1 MGTVGCA
8 CNHVQPLRS
17 CPQPLQ
23 RCESHGVASET
34 EAPLELVDT
43 EGAILSFPLQ
53 HTTRRQATAEMLPL
67 RPGRADLTAT
77 QPELL
82 LTHRSVA
89 RLYCPL
95 VTGNTAQASPGMLTN
110 RRQ

>member
-53 HTTRRQATAEMLPL
+53 HTKRRQATATRSSSFPTRVKDASTRAVTLTDAGAIRGMSNSPMSGGMRLTL
-67 RPGRADLTAT
+67 LGGR
-77 QPELL
+77 EGF
-82 LTHRSVA
+82 V
-89 RLYCPL
+89 
-95 VTGNTAQASPGMLTN
+95 
-110 RRQ
+110 